1 MLKPLSTI
9 CFLLISFLTLT
20 AQPVDS
26 TRIIRVLTY
35 NIYHGE
41 TMKGDFDLDLIAK
54 VIKSVDP
61 DIVALQEVDYKT
73 NRARKM
79 DLATELGYR
88 TKMTP
93 LFGRAMYYD
102 DGEYGEAI
110 LSKYTFLQT
119 INHPLPYSEGK
130 EPRALL
136 EATIVLESG
145 DTIRFAG
152 THLDH
157 TKNDYD
163 RQNQARE
170 INGIYNNST
179 VPTILAGDLNDT
191 ITSSAMKS
199 LFKNWTSVYQERQG
213 TYPSSYAGRMI
224 DYILFRPANKWR
236 VVEKQIICDMWASDH
251 CAVFAVLE
259 LLD

>member
-1 MLKPLSTI
+1 MFRS
-9 CFLLISFLTLT
+9 FFSISIIVFIGLNLT

-26 TRIIRVLTY
+26 SRLIRVLTY

-41 TMKGDFDLDLIAK
+41 TMKGDFDLDLIAD
-54 VIKSVDP
+54 VIKSTNP
-61 DIVALQEVDYKT
+61 DLVALQEVDYKT

-88 TKMTP
+88 TNLIP

-102 DGEYGEAI
+102 DGEYGEGL

-119 INHPLPYSEGK
+119 FNHPLPHADGK

-136 EATIVLESG
+136 EAIVVLESG

-157 TKNDYD
+157 TQNDYD
-163 RQNQARE
+163 RQIQADE
-170 INGIYNNST
+170 INRIYNKDT
-179 VPTILAGDLNDT
+179 LPTILAGDLNDT
-191 ITSSAMKS
+191 ANKPVIKS
-199 LFKNWTSVYQERQG
+199 MFTEWTPVYKESVG
-213 TYPSSYAGRMI
+213 TYPSSFAARKI
-224 DYILFRPANKWR
+224 DYILFKPAHKWR
-236 VVEKQIICDMWASDH
+236 VVEKRVICDMVASDH

-259 LLD
+259 LLK

>member
-1 MLKPLSTI
+1 MLKPLSI
-9 CFLLISFLTLT
+9 ISILLITTLSLS

-26 TRIIRVLTY
+26 SRIIRVLTY

-54 VIKSVDP
+54 VIKSTNP
-61 DIVALQEVDYKT
+61 DLVALQEVDYRT

-79 DLATELGYR
+79 DLATELAYR
-88 TKMTP
+88 TKLIP

-119 INHPLPYSEGK
+119 TNHPLPYSEGK

-136 EATIVLESG
+136 EAIVVLESG

-157 TKNDYD
+157 TKNDLD
-163 RQNQARE
+163 RRNQANE
-170 INGIYNNST
+170 INRIYSDT
-179 VPTILAGDLNDT
+179 TFPTILTGDLNA
-191 ITSSAMKS
+191 TSISPAMKS
-199 LFKNWTSVYQERQG
+199 LFNNWTSVYEERQG
-213 TYPSSYAGRMI
+213 TYPSNFPARMI
-224 DYILFRPANKWR
+224 DYILFRPADKWR
-236 VVEKQIICDMWASDH
+236 VLEKRIICDMFASDH

>member
-1 MLKPLSTI
+1 MLKPISI
-9 CFLLISFLTLT
+9 ISILLITALTLT

-41 TMKGDFDLDLIAK
+41 TMKGDFDLDLIAN

-79 DLATELGYR
+79 DLATELAYR
-88 TKMTP
+88 TQMIP

-110 LSKYTFLQT
+110 LSKFSFLQT

-136 EATIVLESG
+136 EATIVLKSG

-157 TKNDYD
+157 TSNDFD
-163 RQNQARE
+163 RRNQANE
-170 INGIYNNST
+170 INKIYQDSS
-179 VPTILAGDLNDT
+179 VPTIVAGDLNDT
-191 ITSSAMKS
+191 AISPAMKI
-199 LFKNWTSVYQERQG
+199 LFNYWTSVYQERKG
-213 TYPSSYAGRMI
+213 TYPSSYPARMI
-224 DYILFRPANKWR
+224 DYILFRPVNKWR
-236 VVEKQIICDMWASDH
+236 VLEKRIICDMFASDH